1 MAKKIAVIGL
11 GVFGIRVAIELSRKG
26 ADVIALDND
35 MERLDDVKEHVA
47 HAVRIDSTDE
57 TALKAQ
63 GVQDMDV
70 VIVGIGDN
78 FEAALLTIAAL
89 QNIGAKRIV
98 VRGTTSTHE
107 RILNHLG
114 IKEVILPAEEAA
126 ERLATNLIFENV
138 IDSFELSSDYSIA
151 EISAPETFIGRTV
164 TELELRQTYNVNLI
178 TIKRQQEK
186 QTMFGLQ
193 KKKVAAILGIPS
205 SDTYI
210 ERGDVLVV
218 FGRKKELEK
227 LASA

>member
-26 ADVIALDND
+26 ADVMALDNN

-70 VIVGIGDN
+70 VIVGIGDH

-89 QNIGAKRIV
+89 QNIGVKRIV

-126 ERLATNLIFENV
+126 ERLATSLIFENV
-138 IDSFELSSDYSIA
+138 IDSFDLSSDYSIA
-151 EISAPETFIGRTV
+151 EISAPEPFIGKSV

-178 TIKRQQEK
+178 TIKRQREK

-193 KKKVAAILGIPS
+193 KKMVETILGIPS
-205 SDTYI
+205 SDTHI

-218 FGRKKELEK
+218 FGRKYDLEK

>member
-63 GVQDMDV
+63 GVHDMDV

-138 IDSFELSSDYSIA
+138 IDTFELSSGYSIA

-164 TELELRQTYNVNLI
+164 TELERRQTYNVNLI

-186 QTMFGLQ
+186 RTRFGLQ
-193 KKKVAAILGIPS
+193 KKKMATILGIPS
-205 SDTYI
+205 SDTYS
-210 ERGDVLVV
+210 ERGDVLMV
-218 FGRKKELEK
+218 FGRTKDLER

>member
-63 GVQDMDV
+63 GVHDMDV

-186 QTMFGLQ
+186 RTMFGLQ
-193 KKKVAAILGIPS
+193 KKKMATILGIPS

-210 ERGDVLVV
+210 ERGDVLMV
-218 FGRKKELEK
+218 FGRKKELER

>member
-63 GVQDMDV
+63 GVHDMDV

-186 QTMFGLQ
+186 RTMFGLQ
-193 KKKVAAILGIPS
+193 KKKMAAILGIPS

-218 FGRKKELEK
+218 FGRKKDLEK